1 MQSQPSQAAHTAT
14 QIVEQSSPE
23 QITIARQPRRAQCF
37 TEPII
42 QLDLMLIPEGT
53 FVMGSPPEEL
63 GRYDDE
69 GPQHEV
75 SVSAFLMGRYPVTQ
89 AQWRAIAT
97 HIDLKVQVDLEPD
110 PAKFKGDDRPVE
122 QVSWHDAIEFCKRLS
137 RLTSHTYRLPT
148 EAEWEYACRAETK
161 TPFHF
166 GETITTDLANYKGE
180 ADQDRPEEYPGHYGN
195 GPGGQY
201 RKATTAVNHFYPFA
215 NAWGL
220 CGLHGNVWEWCQDH
234 WHNNYDQAPIDGSA
248 WLTSDENATR
258 LIRGG
263 SWYYYPR
270 NCRSACRDGNDPDD
284 RNGNIGFRVVCEA
297 RGL

>member
-14 QIVEQSSPE
+14 QIAEQSSPE
-23 QITIARQPRRAQCF
+23 QMTIDRQPRRAHCF

-69 GPQHEV
+69 SPQHEV
-75 SVSAFLMGRYPVTQ
+75 SVPTFLMGRYPVTQ

-97 HIDLKVQVDLEPD
+97 RKDLKVQADLKPD
-110 PAKFKGDDRPVE
+110 PASFKGDDHPVE
-122 QVSWHDAIEFCKRLS
+122 QVSWHDAVEFCERLS
-137 RLTSHTYRLPT
+137 RLANHTYRLPT
-148 EAEWEYACRAETK
+148 EAEWEYACRAGTK

-180 ADQDRPEEYPGHYGN
+180 VNQAEPEKYPGHYGN
-195 GPGGQY
+195 GPEGQY
-201 RKATTAVNHFYPFA
+201 RKATTAVNHFHPLA

-220 CGLHGNVWEWCQDH
+220 CDLHGNVWEWCQDH
-234 WHNNYDQAPIDGSA
+234 WHDNYDQVPTDGSA
-248 WLTSDENATR
+248 WQTEKEGGGRVL
-258 LIRGG
+258 RGG
-263 SWYYYPR
+263 SWDYNPG
-270 NCRSACRDGNDPDD
+270 NCRSACRLNDDPDD
-284 RNGNIGFRVVCEA
+284 RYNSFGFRVVCEA